1 MPDTSLAAVNNDKKA
16 HAEAIIAKAEE
27 LRAVI
32 QAQPDLWFGGLPPV
46 LTQMDHFLNHHIT
59 VTRSTFGLEA
69 PAETEA

>member
-27 LRAVI
+27 LRTVI

-46 LTQMDHFLNHHIT
+46 LNQVDHLLTHNIA
-59 VTRSTFGLEA
+59 VIRSTFGLEA
-69 PAETEA
+69 PAEPNT